1 MVTAADGNLLRNAS
15 SLNVYSCFDASSYAF
30 YSIMNISS
38 IYMWVLEFLL
48 LLIWSNAYQIITFR
62 MMLRTSR
69 WKTGNCLSFFQ
80 FEYRKCLWT
89 LVVVA
94 LCLSIAFILPG
105 KKHDRGPY
113 YKNTDR
119 SPDDDGS
126 DSVDFAARL
135 GFTLFSACVLVA
147 FAPVMYKKIRA
158 YAGRRKLRVV
168 AQNIKQS
175 SETSH
180 YEELI
185 SPGDGNCLFHALAAS
200 KSLDQA
206 MQRSGCDDEALHVV
220 VRREIIDYLR
230 ACCDVLCV
238 GNSGMLLR
246 DYVQAETK
254 GVSFNR

>member
-1 MVTAADGNLLRNAS
+1 MVSAADGNLLRNAS
-15 SLNVYSCFDASSYAF
+15 SLNVYSCFDVSSYAF
-30 YSIMNISS
+30 HSITNIGT
-38 IYMWVLEFLL
+38 IYMWVVEFLV
-48 LLIWSNAYQIITFR
+48 LLIWSNAYQVITFR
-62 MMLRTSR
+62 MMLRTPR

-80 FEYRKCLWT
+80 FESRKCLLT

-94 LCLSIAFILPG
+94 LCVSIAFILPEQ
-105 KKHDRGPY
+105 KHDRGLY
-113 YKNTDR
+113 YKNTDI
-119 SPDDDGS
+119 PDDGGM
-126 DSVDFAARL
+126 DSIDFAGRL
-135 GFTLFSACVLVA
+135 VFTFISASALVT
-147 FAPVMYKKIRA
+147 FAPVIYEKIKT

-168 AQNIKQS
+168 AQIVKQS

-180 YEELI
+180 YEERI
-185 SPGDGNCLFHALAAS
+185 SPGDGNCLFHALAAY

-206 MQRSGCDDEALHVV
+206 MQRSGCDDEALHAV
-220 VRREIIDYLR
+220 VRREIIDHLR